1 MSGLSPYLIAI
12 TLTAGADVQT
22 LSGKKLTGDMVG
34 LDKQAIVLKTSSGE
48 IRHPLADVL
57 QIELPAP
64 EVPPKGGWFD
74 VELTD
79 GSVLHCSQV
88 LLKGKSA
95 ELTVLPDLPLM
106 VPLSAVFSV
115 LRDAHDPAVKALWQK
130 FLPTRGRLDTVVIA
144 NGDKFDGLG
153 GIFGD
158 GTPAGDGIE
167 FTLSGNGEK
176 LTPRLSKVAGLV
188 FVQKPDANAPP
199 ILCKVTDAGRSL
211 LVTADLA
218 MSDKGLTITT
228 VAGVKVTYP
237 SATKVAKLD
246 FSKGKLTY
254 LSDLDPASVDETS
267 TEDSVFHYR
276 RDVNLEGGP
285 LRMAGEVHA
294 KGLALHSRTV
304 LTYDIG
310 GDYREMRAVLGVDE
324 GVVTDARVV
333 VTIDGDGRELF
344 KAEIARKDPPRPLAV
359 DVKGVQKLRLTVKSA
374 GLLDLGAQANLG
386 DAKVSK

>member
-1 MSGLSPYLIAI
+1 MQGVSPFLLAI

-22 LSGKKLTGDMVG
+22 LSGKKLSGDMVG

-48 IRHPLADVL
+48 VRHPLADVL
-57 QIELPAP
+57 QIDLPSP
-64 EVPPKGGWFD
+64 EVPPKSGWFD
-74 VELTD
+74 VELSD

-95 ELTVLPDLPLM
+95 ELTVLPDLPLT
-106 VPLSAVFSV
+106 VPLSAVFSI

-130 FLPTRGRLDTVVIA
+130 FLPTRGRLDTVVVTS
-144 NGDKFDGLG
+144 GDKFDGLG
-153 GIFGD
+153 GTFGD

-167 FTLSGNGEK
+167 FTLSGGEK

-188 FVQKPDANAPP
+188 LVQKPDANAPP

-211 LVTADLA
+211 LIAADLA
-218 MSDKGLTITT
+218 LSEQGLTVTT
-228 VAGVKVTYP
+228 VAGVKATYP
-237 SATKVAKLD
+237 SATKVTKLD

-254 LSDLDPASVDETS
+254 LSDLAPSSVDETS

-285 LRMAGEVHA
+285 LRMAGEIYP

-310 GDYREMRAVLGVDE
+310 GDYRELRAVLGVDE
-324 GVVTDARVV
+324 GVVTDGRVV

-344 KAEIARKDPPRPLAV
+344 KAEIGRKDPPRPLAV